1 MPTSSDSIAQNAYT
15 VLVSTANL
23 QLLQQLRDKDAE
35 IEHLKQE
42 LRSKEAENQ
51 ELSEKL
57 RREKE
62 DKEYYETQLGI
73 VQERCEVLQELNSKW
88 QQFLESKKRVI
99 ERKIRDLSGP
109 KMPGEDDESEEDK
122 SSKMSKEKAK
132 KRKTEAK

>member
-1 MPTSSDSIAQNAYT
+1 MTSNMPTSSDSIAQNAYT

-57 RREKE
+57 RR
-62 DKEYYETQLGI
+62 G
-73 VQERCEVLQELNSKW
+73 
-88 QQFLESKKRVI
+88 
-99 ERKIRDLSGP
+99 
-109 KMPGEDDESEEDK
+109 
-122 SSKMSKEKAK
+122 KA
-132 KRKTEAK
+132 

>member
-42 LRSKEAENQ
+42 LRSKEAENE

-57 RREKE
+57 RRGKE

-73 VQERCEVLQELNSKW
+73 VQERCEVLQELNSNW

-109 KMPGEDDESEEDK
+109 KMPGEDESDEDK
-122 SSKMSKEKAK
+122 SSKMSKEKGK